1 MWTSYSKLFTCVWG
15 CVGMCGDVCVCTIDV
30 LHYMLRRCSRCSCVM
45 PPTAQSTCKCIS
57 PTHNDITDLSC
68 THTHTVHTHTQG
80 LHVLPALRNSVET
93 MNLQGYIFVATYCFV
108 FEVWALATPT
118 AQVRSGCV
126 TCAHLITRSSA
137 FSAKERTVHIQMLQ
151 ELLMNYH
158 KLQYVSF
165 WGRHCS
171 ITNPDSFVRIESA
184 TNLVLFSLPSHPT
197 HTLLFL
203 ICNLSYTQHP

>member
-1 MWTSYSKLFTCVWG
+1 MQNAAPLY
-15 CVGMCGDVCVCTIDV
+15 CTIKKIQRFEDRV
-30 LHYMLRRCSRCSCVM
+30 IWRVYGRFSR
-45 PPTAQSTCKCIS
+45 T
-57 PTHNDITDLSC
+57 ITRDYAVFF
-68 THTHTVHTHTQG
+68 TW
-80 LHVLPALRNSVET
+80 E
-93 MNLQGYIFVATYCFV
+93 GYIFVATYCFV

-137 FSAKERTVHIQMLQ
+137 FRAKERTVHIQKLQ
-151 ELLMNYH
+151 ELFMNYH
-158 KLQYVSF
+158 ELQYVSF

-171 ITNPDSFVRIESA
+171 ITNPDSFVRIELA

>member
-1 MWTSYSKLFTCVWG
+1 M
-15 CVGMCGDVCVCTIDV
+15 
-30 LHYMLRRCSRCSCVM
+30 
-45 PPTAQSTCKCIS
+45 
-57 PTHNDITDLSC
+57 
-68 THTHTVHTHTQG
+68 
-80 LHVLPALRNSVET
+80 
-93 MNLQGYIFVATYCFV
+93 

-137 FSAKERTVHIQMLQ
+137 FRAKQKLQ
-151 ELLMNYH
+151 ELFMNYH
-158 KLQYVSF
+158 EIQYVSF

-171 ITNPDSFVRIESA
+171 ITNLIPLVRIESA

-203 ICNLSYTQHP
+203 ICNLSYTQHPRNLLPFVPSSQQTAEDQSECLACSMALLQVSWDRV